1 MHITVYLD
9 AVFALNFAVN
19 YLLLRATA
27 RLGAAAI
34 RNRRLALGALIG
46 AVYAVAVW
54 LPPTRWMTAVPCKL
68 LCAGA
73 MLIAAFGRKR
83 STLRL
88 AAVFGGITLILCGA
102 VYGVALLQN
111 GTVRYRKS
119 ALFYPVSFFTLLLTA
134 AAVSLG
140 CRLLLPRLTH
150 APDSLVPVTV
160 QLRGRSVQLT
170 ALRDTGNTLSDPI
183 SGAPVLTVYWQ
194 AAKRLFPAQLHLT
207 AADFSAPAALALRLQ
222 DYSPR
227 LIPYRAVGVA
237 SGLLLALPCEIT
249 LGKET
254 KIGLVAFSPTPLSD
268 AGAYDAL
275 TGGIIHA

>member
-1 MHITVYLD
+1 MTVYLD

-19 YLLLRATA
+19 YLLLRGSA
-27 RLGAAAI
+27 RLGAAAV
-34 RNRRLALGALIG
+34 RRRRLVLGALVG
-46 AVYAVAVW
+46 ALYAVAVW
-54 LPPTRWMTAVPCKL
+54 LPPFGWLRLVPCKL

-73 MLIAAFGRKR
+73 MLIAAFGLRR

-88 AAVFGGITLILCGA
+88 AAVFGALTLVLCGA

-111 GTVRYRKS
+111 GTVRYRES

-134 AAVSLG
+134 AAVSLA

-150 APDSLVPVTV
+150 APDSLVPVTL
-160 QLRGRSVQLT
+160 QRSGRAVRLT
-170 ALRDTGNTLSDPI
+170 ALRDSGNTLCDPI

-194 AAKRLFPAQLHLT
+194 AARRLLPDGLALT
-207 AADFSAPAALALRLQ
+207 KEDLAVPAALALRLREE
-222 DYSPR
+222 SPR

-249 LGKET
+249 IGT
-254 KIGLVAFSPTPLSD
+254 KTSHGLVAFSPTPVSD
-268 AGAYDAL
+268 GGAYDAL
-275 TGGIIHA
+275 TGGVIHA